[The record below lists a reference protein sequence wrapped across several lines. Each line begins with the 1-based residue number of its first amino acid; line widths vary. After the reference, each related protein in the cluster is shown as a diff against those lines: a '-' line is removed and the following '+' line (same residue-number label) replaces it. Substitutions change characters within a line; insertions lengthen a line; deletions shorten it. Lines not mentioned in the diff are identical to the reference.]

1 MRIQF
6 SAGADRLTWAFPKLS
21 PQLKKCA
28 AYVLEHP
35 SEVATLSMREVA
47 ARAGVP
53 PSTMTRLARAVGF
66 GAYNEFRDIYR
77 NSINDL
83 SIGRSRRAGQLQ
95 VAMGETDLDH
105 TLDAFE
111 QAALLNVGALFDQI
125 DRAVLERVAGALTG
139 ARRVLVVGTQESHSA
154 ANYFHCVAAMG
165 FRNWNLLTWHNG
177 EFTFQVDALTGDDV
191 MVGISIEP
199 CAAETVDV
207 ARHARESGARVVG
220 ITDRR
225 TSPLAAYSD
234 DILLVPVRSPS
245 FFPSYVAVTALVEV
259 LVGMVVARGAKS
271 VVEKIDDLERR
282 RREMGAYWGG

>member
-154 ANYFHCVAAMG
+154 ANYLHCVAAMG

>member
-1 MRIQF
+1 MRVQF
-6 SAGADRLTWAFPKLS
+6 SAGADRLSWAFPKLS

-28 AYVLEHP
+28 TYVLEHP

-47 ARAGVP
+47 TRAEVP

-66 GAYNEFRDIYR
+66 SAYNEFRDLYR
-77 NSINDL
+77 DSINDL
-83 SIGRSRRAGQLQ
+83 SIGRSQRASQLQ
-95 VAMGETDLDH
+95 VAMGETELDH

-111 QAALLNVGALFDQI
+111 RAALLNVGALFDHV
-125 DRAVLERVAGALTG
+125 DRAVLERAARALTG
-139 ARRVLVVGTQESHSA
+139 ARQVLVVGTFESHSA
-154 ANYFHCVAAMG
+154 ANYFHCVGAMG
-165 FRNWNLLTWHNG
+165 FRNWHLLTWHNG
-177 EFTFQVDALTGDDV
+177 ELTFQVDSLTGDDV

-199 CAAETVDV
+199 WAAETVNV

-234 DILLVPVRSPS
+234 DILLVPVQSPS

-259 LVGMVVARGAKS
+259 LVGTVVARGAKS
-271 VVEKIDDLERR
+271 VVEKIDDLERC
-282 RREMGAYWGG
+282 RREMGAYWKD

>member
-1 MRIQF
+1 MRVQF
-6 SAGADRLTWAFPKLS
+6 SASADRLTWAFPKLS

-125 DRAVLERVAGALTG
+125 DRAVLERVAGVLTG
-139 ARRVLVVGTQESHSA
+139 AHRVLVVGTQESHSA

-234 DILLVPVRSPS
+234 DILLVPVRSAS